1 MRSTSAINKP
11 SFVNDLGS
19 LAGLYRTVFWMIGRK
34 AQYGRIW
41 PREADPDDPEAA
53 TLVLRCEGPAAI
65 EIQHLA
71 GVIIEREGF
80 VFADLTLASAGIA

>member
-1 MRSTSAINKP
+1 MRLSTAISKP

-41 PREADPDDPEAA
+41 PREADMGPDESLIAPASSPITSFEAPHA
-53 TLVLRCEGPAAI
+53 RPVEVGTR
-65 EIQHLA
+65 
-71 GVIIEREGF
+71 
-80 VFADLTLASAGIA
+80 D

>member
-41 PREADPDDPEAA
+41 PREADMGPGVDVGPDEPLVVPPSPPVTSFEAP
-53 TLVLRCEGPAAI
+53 PASPV
-65 EIQHLA
+65 EA
-71 GVIIEREGF
+71 GTR
-80 VFADLTLASAGIA
+80 D

>member
-1 MRSTSAINKP
+1 MRLSTAINKP

-41 PREADPDDPEAA
+41 PREAEMGPGVDVGPDEPLTVPPSPPITSFEAP
-53 TLVLRCEGPAAI
+53 PASPV
-65 EIQHLA
+65 EA
-71 GVIIEREGF
+71 GTR
-80 VFADLTLASAGIA
+80 D

>member
-1 MRSTSAINKP
+1 MRLSTAINKP

-41 PREADPDDPEAA
+41 PREADMGPDEPLIVPPSPPITSFEESHARPVEAG
-53 TLVLRCEGPAAI
+53 TR
-65 EIQHLA
+65 
-71 GVIIEREGF
+71 
-80 VFADLTLASAGIA
+80 D